1 MCSWTMLDHPK
12 SVSWEMRKASIHK
25 RLKKLC
31 WCRCCFPAR
40 SRHKRTRQKNIIKYV
55 DLSKQTS
62 KQSSNSFQCKVDQEC
77 RIVSHRVATLHKLH
91 HLIGRPLQL
100 LLACTFIAWL
110 GDSGLSIA
118 ALHLSKSRIATH
130 WNIAC
135 IEKSSEAAI

>member
-31 WCRCCFPAR
+31 RCRCCFPAR

-77 RIVSHRVATLHKLH
+77 RIVSPRCISCT
-91 HLIGRPLQL
+91 IS
-100 LLACTFIAWL
+100 LAGLYNFCWHVQSPVHAHSMAWRLRIEHCSITFVKITHCY
-110 GDSGLSIA
+110 
-118 ALHLSKSRIATH
+118 ALKYCMH
-130 WNIAC
+130 
-135 IEKSSEAAI
+135 